1 MCGIAGL
8 ISAGPRPDTAEL
20 VRRMTAAL
28 AHRGPD
34 GEGCWMDD
42 QAALG
47 HRRLAIIDVAGGAQ
61 PLVNET
67 GSVRVVSNGEIYNYR
82 ALRAELEARG
92 HRFQTASDCETIVH
106 LYEDEGPDAI
116 ARLHG
121 MFALAIW
128 DRAARRL
135 VLARDRLGIKPL
147 FYTSGSA
154 GFAFASEIK
163 ALVAAGLTER
173 RVDAGALRHYLS
185 CGYVPGGDT
194 IYQDVQR
201 VAPESSSSSTAR
213 ACGGARTGAGSP
225 ASRTARER

>member
-8 ISAGPRPDTAEL
+8 ISAGPGPDTAEL

-67 GSVRVVSNGEIYNYR
+67 GSVRVVCNGEIYNYR
-82 ALRAELEARG
+82 QLRSELEARG

-135 VLARDRLGIKPL
+135 GPARDRIRIQPP
-147 FYTSGSA
+147 FYASGSRGV
-154 GFAFASEIK
+154 GFPAEIK
-163 ALVAAGLTER
+163 ASL
-173 RVDAGALRHYLS
+173 
-185 CGYVPGGDT
+185 
-194 IYQDVQR
+194 
-201 VAPESSSSSTAR
+201 TAR
-213 ACGGARTGAGSP
+213 QM
-225 ASRTARER
+225 